1 MNRLVVILLFLA
13 PILAR
18 ADENKPIAELYA
30 RGLTGDKQAVI
41 DCIARLDAKLMQS
54 PNDQLARVYLGSAW
68 TLRSRDMSIGPG
80 KLSALHKGIELM
92 DQAAKDAPNELKVLL
107 IQAVTNESL
116 PGFLGRR
123 KIAREQLEQLVV
135 KVENDPAKLS
145 SEDQQLLYLNAGRAA
160 EQAGEKEQAHKLWQR
175 GLAIAADEN
184 LSAELRAALAK

>member
-160 EQAGEKEQAHKLWQR
+160 EQFGF
-175 GLAIAADEN
+175 
-184 LSAELRAALAK
+184 